1 MAFAIK
7 HGLFKLNIT
16 DDHAIL
22 GVSLDDDPKK
32 IRLKYL
38 KTAHKLHPDTC
49 KSDADEK
56 KLASQLLSR
65 LVNPAY
71 EQLSRKNSY
80 LEHQLVLTQIGKRL
94 AEKSDRVNFAT
105 KPAKELLAS
114 GDKFELVYQKLLKSL
129 VQEQYKSLD
138 SAVDK
143 IALISEL
150 NLAYLMLQHSKGIN
164 QDQVA
169 TAKPPVAKPEAKQ
182 SPTSEKVATQSAP
195 ISSTPEPPSPQ
206 VRVASYIR
214 RAKEYM
220 EKGNLIQA
228 IAELKDGLKIDPN
241 NSTVHAL
248 LGKIYLRQE
257 QLTMAKIHV
266 KKAEQANPKDPI
278 VIEVKKDL
286 DKLLKQKAQQ
296 NHSTGRSSRSKNK
309 NTSQSKSSNSGLFGS
324 LFGAKK
330 K

>member
-16 DDHAIL
+16 DHHAIL

-49 KSDADEK
+49 KSDAAEK

-138 SAVDK
+138 SAVNK

-150 NLAYLMLQHSKGIN
+150 NLAYLMLQHSRGIN

-169 TAKPPVAKPEAKQ
+169 TANSKPPVAKPEAKN
-182 SPTSEKVATQSAP
+182 
-195 ISSTPEPPSPQ
+195 PQ
-206 VRVASYIR
+206 HQR
-214 RAKEYM
+214 
-220 EKGNLIQA
+220 
-228 IAELKDGLKIDPN
+228 
-241 NSTVHAL
+241 
-248 LGKIYLRQE
+248 
-257 QLTMAKIHV
+257 
-266 KKAEQANPKDPI
+266 
-278 VIEVKKDL
+278 
-286 DKLLKQKAQQ
+286 KLLLNLLLFPQP
-296 NHSTGRSSRSKNK
+296 
-309 NTSQSKSSNSGLFGS
+309 QSLPVPKSES
-324 LFGAKK
+324 LLIFDVLKSIWRK
-330 K
+330 ET